1 MAIRMQNNGMGILMQ
16 LTGHWAET
24 LLSVL
29 FATGVGLILRIVIQ
43 GG

>member
-1 MAIRMQNNGMGILMQ
+1 VQNNGMGVLMQ

-29 FATGVGLILRIVIQ
+29 LAAGVGLILRIAMQ